1 MNRLSASC
9 ILREPQDGII
19 RGSSISNARN
29 SPVLANLTP
38 SSPSMFID
46 THAHIHQHD
55 SSETTGII
63 SRAVSA
69 GVGAIITAGTT
80 VEDSRVAVE
89 MARNHPQV
97 FAGVGV
103 HPTDLQH
110 SLTDEDLAS
119 LSQLA
124 ESPEVIVM
132 SEIGIDHQNRSPDK
146 EWQAESFHAQIGIA
160 KKHSLPVVFH
170 IREQGDDYDARSA
183 RDATLSILRETNAG
197 EFGGTAHYFQGRW
210 DFAKELLDLGFHISF
225 AKTLVRIADL
235 AETAENTPD
244 DRILVE
250 TDAYPQT
257 FKKNRDKWTEPRDIP
272 VVANKLASLRGV
284 SAESIQQLTSENTL
298 RMLGDRGERVRSV
311 LDRS

>member
-1 MNRLSASC
+1 
-9 ILREPQDGII
+9 
-19 RGSSISNARN
+19 
-29 SPVLANLTP
+29 
-38 SSPSMFID
+38 MFID

-55 SSETTGII
+55 PSETAGII

-80 VEDSRVAVE
+80 VEDSRKAIA
-89 MARNHPQV
+89 MAEKFPQV

-110 SLTDEDLAS
+110 SLTDEDLAA
-119 LSQLA
+119 LGQLA
-124 ESPEVIVM
+124 ESPEVMVM
-132 SEIGIDHQNRSPDK
+132 SEIGIDHQTRSPNW
-146 EWQAESFHAQIGIA
+146 EWQEESFHAQIAIA
-160 KKHSLPVVFH
+160 NTHSLPIVFH

-183 RDATLSILRETNAG
+183 RDATLSILKETKAG
-197 EFGGTAHYFQGRW
+197 ELGGTAHYFQGRW

-225 AKTLVRIADL
+225 AKTLLRISDL
-235 AETAENTPD
+235 AETAEKTPD

-272 VVANKLASLRGV
+272 LVADKLASLRGLPV
-284 SAESIQQLTSENTL
+284 NTIQHLATENTL

-311 LDRS
+311 LESHMPQ

>member
-1 MNRLSASC
+1 
-9 ILREPQDGII
+9 
-19 RGSSISNARN
+19 
-29 SPVLANLTP
+29 
-38 SSPSMFID
+38 MFID

-55 SSETTGII
+55 PSESAGII
-63 SRAVSA
+63 SRAVAA

-80 VEDSRVAVE
+80 VEDSRVAIE
-89 MARNHPQV
+89 MAKNHPQV

-110 SLTDEDLAS
+110 SLTGNDLAM

-124 ESPEVIVM
+124 ESPEVTVM
-132 SEIGIDHQNRSPDK
+132 SEIGIDHQDRSPNK

-160 KKHSLPVVFH
+160 RTHSLPIVFH
-170 IREQGDDYDARSA
+170 VREQGDDYDARSA
-183 RDATLSILRETNAG
+183 RDATLSILKETGAG
-197 EFGGTAHYFQGRW
+197 ELGGTAHYFQGRW

-225 AKTLVRIADL
+225 AKTLVRISDL

-272 VVANKLASLRGV
+272 LVTSKLASLRGV
-284 SAESIQQLTSENTL
+284 SAETIQQLATENTL
-298 RMLGDRGERVRSV
+298 RMLGDRGERVSSA
-311 LDRS
+311 LAALESQMPQ

>member
-1 MNRLSASC
+1 
-9 ILREPQDGII
+9 
-19 RGSSISNARN
+19 
-29 SPVLANLTP
+29 
-38 SSPSMFID
+38 MFID

-55 SSETTGII
+55 PSETAGII
-63 SRAVSA
+63 DRAVAA

-89 MARNHPQV
+89 MAGNHPRV

-110 SLTDEDLAS
+110 SLTGDDLAT

-132 SEIGIDHQNRSPDK
+132 SEIGIDHQDRSPNK

-160 KKHSLPVVFH
+160 RTHSLPVVFH
-170 IREQGDDYDARSA
+170 VREQGDDYDARSA
-183 RDATLSILRETNAG
+183 RDATLSILKESNAG
-197 EFGGTAHYFQGRW
+197 ELGGTAHYFQGRW

-225 AKTLVRIADL
+225 AKTLVRISDL
-235 AETAENTPD
+235 AETAEKTPD

-272 VVANKLASLRGV
+272 LVASKLASLRGV
-284 SAESIQQLTSENTL
+284 SVGAIQQLATENTL
-298 RMLGDRGERVRSV
+298 RMLGDRGERVRFALVALESQMPQ
-311 LDRS
+311 

>member
-1 MNRLSASC
+1 
-9 ILREPQDGII
+9 
-19 RGSSISNARN
+19 
-29 SPVLANLTP
+29 
-38 SSPSMFID
+38 MFID

-55 SSETTGII
+55 PNEAGGII

-89 MARNHPQV
+89 MAKKHQSV

-110 SLTDEDLAS
+110 SLTSEDLAT

-132 SEIGIDHQNRSPDK
+132 SEIGIDHQDRSPNK
-146 EWQAESFHAQIGIA
+146 EWQAESLHAQIGIA
-160 KKHSLPVVFH
+160 RVHSLPVVFH

-183 RDATLSILRETNAG
+183 RDSTLSILRETSAG
-197 EFGGTAHYFQGRW
+197 ELGGTAHYFQGRW

-257 FKKNRDKWTEPRDIP
+257 FKKNRDKWTEPRDISL
-272 VVANKLASLRGV
+272 VADKLASLRGV
-284 SAESIQQLTSENTL
+284 SADTIQQLATENTL
-298 RMLGDRGERVRSV
+298 RMLGERSERVRSV
-311 LDRS
+311 IESQMPR